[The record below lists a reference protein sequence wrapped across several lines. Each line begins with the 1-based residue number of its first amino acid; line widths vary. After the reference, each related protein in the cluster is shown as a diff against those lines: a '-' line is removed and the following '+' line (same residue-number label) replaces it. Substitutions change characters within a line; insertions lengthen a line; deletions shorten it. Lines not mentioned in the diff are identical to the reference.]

1 MTDSPR
7 DREPGND
14 PGSTIPATFLLRNGE
29 RLGPYVLRERIRE
42 GGHGRGL
49 AGRPGRTDSQVQSR
63 LVTVMGQAYTGLGL
77 SQEAQPLYEQ
87 ALVLSENASRM
98 PDRS

>member
-1 MTDSPR
+1 
-7 DREPGND
+7 
-14 PGSTIPATFLLRNGE
+14 
-29 RLGPYVLRERIRE
+29 
-42 GGHGRGL
+42 
-49 AGRPGRTDSQVQSR
+49 
-63 LVTVMGQAYTGLGL
+63 MGQAYTGLGL